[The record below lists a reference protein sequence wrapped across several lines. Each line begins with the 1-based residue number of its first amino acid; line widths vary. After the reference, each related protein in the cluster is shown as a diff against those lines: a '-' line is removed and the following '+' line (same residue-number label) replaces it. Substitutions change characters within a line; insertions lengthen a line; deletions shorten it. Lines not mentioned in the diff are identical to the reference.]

1 MNTDKNDGI
10 VGLLMKITVVLAVL
24 KVLGILSIRWIEV
37 FASAGMAAAMV
48 VLGLIGIW
56 ILGHWKRR

>member
-24 KVLGILSIRWIEV
+24 KVLGTLSIRWIEV
-37 FASAGMAAAMV
+37 FAPAAMAASMV

-56 ILGHWKRR
+56 I

>member
-24 KVLGILSIRWIEV
+24 KVLGILSIHWIEV
-37 FASAGMAAAMV
+37 FAPAGMAA
-48 VLGLIGIW
+48 GDSYSW
-56 ILGHWKRR
+56 INCNMDLRTLERR

>member
-37 FASAGMAAAMV
+37 FAPAGMAAAIV